1 MTVLEHD
8 PYVYRVKAA
17 DCGWQLTRHGR
28 HRPLWE
34 SARRPE
40 VLVYARRM
48 AANNRPSRLI
58 VHLEDGSVEW
68 EEFFESEE
76 REPGRADRRW

>member
-1 MTVLEHD
+1 MLTHD
-8 PYVYRVKAA
+8 PYVYHVETA
-17 DCGWQLTRHGR
+17 DRGWQLTRDGR
-28 HRPLWE
+28 DRPLWK
-34 SARRPE
+34 SRRRPE

-76 REPGRADRRW
+76 REPGQNGRRW

>member
-1 MTVLEHD
+1 VLAHD
-8 PYVYRVKAA
+8 PDVYHVKAA
-17 DCGWQLTRHGR
+17 DGGWQLTRDGR
-28 HRPLWE
+28 HQALWK
-34 SARRPE
+34 SRRRPE
-40 VLVYARRM
+40 VLVYAKRM

-76 REPGRADRRW
+76 REPGQGDRRW

>member
-1 MTVLEHD
+1 MLTHD
-8 PYVYRVKAA
+8 PYVYHVETA
-17 DCGWQLTRHGR
+17 DRGWQLTREGR
-28 HRPLWE
+28 AQPLWK
-34 SARRPE
+34 SRRRPE

-58 VHLEDGSVEW
+58 VHLEDGRIEM

-76 REPGRADRRW
+76 RGSGRADPRW